1 MRWWRW
7 AWRHGNGWW
16 WLSSSRV
23 GLAQRTGGDTV
34 ASIQLE
40 SEGTPNSLNV
50 TPILPWSHEAWC
62 FINIHNTPCNNDRPY
77 NDWVG
82 DVCLC
87 RIFASRISPQQKI
100 PLKKKQVVFFVFL
113 TPPKQTPGK
122 LWKTLGNE
130 TYTLEKAA
138 EAERDARCLDLAME
152 LKWSR
157 PGLNLGG
164 PLAIRQAIGLQKWW

>member
-1 MRWWRW
+1 MS
-7 AWRHGNGWW
+7 HICFPDFPPTKN
-16 WLSSSRV
+16 
-23 GLAQRTGGDTV
+23 
-34 ASIQLE
+34 
-40 SEGTPNSLNV
+40 
-50 TPILPWSHEAWC
+50 PI
-62 FINIHNTPCNNDRPY
+62 
-77 NDWVG
+77 
-82 DVCLC
+82 
-87 RIFASRISPQQKI
+87 
-100 PLKKKQVVFFVFL
+100 KKKTGRFLRFL